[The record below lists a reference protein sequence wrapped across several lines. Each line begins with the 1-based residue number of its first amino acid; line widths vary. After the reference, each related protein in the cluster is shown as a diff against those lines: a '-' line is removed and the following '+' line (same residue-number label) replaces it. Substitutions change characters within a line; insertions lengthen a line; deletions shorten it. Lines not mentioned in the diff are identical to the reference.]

1 MLPSQMLAMVEL
13 LFTDLVYRLT
23 RLYHVC
29 DTEACGNQRSGGK
42 AVEGSTFEFHQLA
55 ACPSA
60 HFLQTPNPELG
71 PLLQRSTSRAAELF
85 YQSNIIN
92 ATPKQSSI
100 YEKILSTQETK
111 KKPLNSTFLE
121 KV

>member
-29 DTEACGNQRSGGK
+29 DTEACGIQRSGGK

-55 ACPSA
+55 WPHVLSICSLSPD
-60 HFLQTPNPELG
+60 
-71 PLLQRSTSRAAELF
+71 
-85 YQSNIIN
+85 
-92 ATPKQSSI
+92 PK
-100 YEKILSTQETK
+100 
-111 KKPLNSTFLE
+111 P
-121 KV
+121 